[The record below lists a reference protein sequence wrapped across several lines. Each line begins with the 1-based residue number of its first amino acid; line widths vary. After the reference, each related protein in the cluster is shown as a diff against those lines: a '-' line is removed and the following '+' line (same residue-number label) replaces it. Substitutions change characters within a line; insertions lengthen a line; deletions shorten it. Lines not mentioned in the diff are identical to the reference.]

1 MKKVLLISVI
11 ILILLSF
18 SVVSN
23 AIITNSSEYSN
34 VKVYIFYE
42 EENDEYQQEK
52 NWLDENVNINKEYI
66 NTNENEELLAK
77 IKDTL
82 RIKKDDLPIT
92 VVGSAYFIGFDEKVQ
107 NNIKEAI
114 EAYKNAEEYGNIVE
128 KIRNNQEVKEIIKQN
143 KKIYQQPGQS
153 HITLNIIFI
162 IIVICIVILILKF
175 LKKKKP
181 QKNFKI
187 NKEK

>member
-1 MKKVLLISVI
+1 MKKVLLINVI

-34 VKVYIFYE
+34 VKVYIFYK
-42 EENDEYQQEK
+42 EENDDYQQEK

-66 NTNENEELLAK
+66 NTNENEELFTK

-82 RIKKDDLPIT
+82 KIKKDDLPIT
-92 VVGSAYFIGFDEKVQ
+92 VIGSSYFIGFDEKVQ

-114 EAYKNAEEYGNIVE
+114 EAYENAEEYGNIVE
-128 KIRNNQEVKEIIKQN
+128 KIRNNQEVKEIIEQN
-143 KKIYQQPGQS
+143 KKIYKQPGQS
-153 HITLNIIFI
+153 HIALNIIFI
-162 IIVICIVILILKF
+162 LVTICAVILILKF
-175 LKKKKP
+175 LKKKQV
-181 QKNFKI
+181 QKNGKI
-187 NKEK
+187 HKEK